1 MTSQPGKQTIVTHML
16 PNISQSKD
24 NQAMKLGQVK
34 EYKKRNI
41 FPNNHGENGAG
52 RLVPNLFLFF

>member
-1 MTSQPGKQTIVTHML
+1 MISQAGKQTIVTHML

-41 FPNNHGENGAG
+41 FSKNHGENGAG
-52 RLVPNLFLFF
+52 RLVPNLFLIF

>member
-16 PNISQSKD
+16 PDISQSKD

-41 FPNNHGENGAG
+41 FSKSHGENGAG